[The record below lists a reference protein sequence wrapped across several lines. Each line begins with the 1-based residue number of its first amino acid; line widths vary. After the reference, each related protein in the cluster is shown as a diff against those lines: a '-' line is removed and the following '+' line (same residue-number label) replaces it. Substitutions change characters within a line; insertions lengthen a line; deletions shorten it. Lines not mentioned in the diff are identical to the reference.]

1 MTLLELI
8 QSVKDKSL
16 SQEQLEEYGDQM
28 SSLFAQMQIEMADLE
43 KEEAMYLS
51 VTHTNEKDS
60 VALRKIMWKATEKGQ
75 RLIVVKRYS
84 IATNEMI
91 KSLKNRTF
99 RLIR

>member
-1 MTLLELI
+1 MKLLELL
-8 QSVKDKSL
+8 QKVKEKSL
-16 SQEQLEEYGDQM
+16 SQEQLEGYGDQM
-28 SSLFAQMQIEMADLE
+28 SFLFSQMQIEMADLE
-43 KEEAMYLS
+43 KEEAIFMAKDFG
-51 VTHTNEKDS
+51 EKRS
-60 VALRKIMWKATEKGQ
+60 VADRKILWKSTEKGQ